1 MKKIKIL
8 ILGLSFFLTAEEGKC
23 VYFVDYSGFGVEDP
37 PRTKKKS
44 STSLNI
50 KLILDED
57 ILKREEADTEGIDL
71 SANRLTNEGV
81 RYLIDTLTSSEHA
94 SKFKNLKYL
103 NLLANP
109 VDLSVLSI
117 CKPLLEQDQFKFLDL
132 RHTHAMDTVGFSH
145 ALENEFKDVA
155 HKIIYISPRYLDAFK
170 TKKGVYEL
178 HRRYHDLNLWQP

>member
-8 ILGLSFFLTAEEGKC
+8 SLALPLFLNTGEGRC
-23 VYFVDYSGFGVEDP
+23 VHFIEYSGFGVEDP
-37 PRTKKKS
+37 PRTS

-50 KLILDED
+50 KTILEED
-57 ILKREEADTEGIDL
+57 VLKREENDIEGINL

-81 RYLIDTLTSSEHA
+81 RYLIDTLTSPEHA
-94 SKFKNLKYL
+94 SKFKHLKYL

-132 RHTHAMDTVGFSH
+132 RHTHAMDTAGFSY
-145 ALENEFKDVA
+145 ALENEFKTVA
-155 HKIIYISPRYLDAFK
+155 HKIIYISPRDLHTFK
-170 TKKGVYEL
+170 TNKGIYDP